1 MANTN
6 YVNPIRRGPGMPR
19 SYYSG
24 KSDKFKY
31 LVGYNLDDDFEL
43 IKGFEFLDSAWYFYM
58 HEFNLEGKLLVI
70 KDQVE
75 NKFIWAE
82 VMSKEFEY

>member
-1 MANTN
+1 MLSIPAPSSWNTHRSSFD
-6 YVNPIRRGPGMPR
+6 YSLFLIPRRRLAAP
-19 SYYSG
+19 
-24 KSDKFKY
+24 
-31 LVGYNLDDDFEL
+31 
-43 IKGFEFLDSAWYFYM
+43 WYFYM